1 MAAARAGFCLP
12 RSSAAWSSSASVAAI
27 AFGGG
32 GDDPIE
38 PVATTTATPA
48 ATQQA
53 TVPASANGIGLSV
66 PAGWSDGA
74 TAEIPGFDANAVT
87 MGGDKGGTIVFG
99 YADETAANPTL
110 LADGLRGDTTPS
122 KEIVDL
128 SGGLQAAKYTDLP
141 IGSQTGQVFAIP
153 TTEGVATLACIAEG
167 KTCDAIAS
175 SLKITD
181 GKAFPVG
188 PSESYQT
195 RVEKILGRLDKSEK
209 SAARD
214 LKNAGKRTT
223 QVDATSRLGS
233 AYAAAATSLG
243 KLDVSPADAA
253 TKAELA
259 ASFKTVGNAFKK
271 AASEGRAKDRA
282 GFAKQGKAAVAGG
295 KDIDAGL
302 AGLADAGY
310 ELPSSVVERAGSVP
324 KLPTL
329 KRDPKK
335 AAKKSTSTSQRSGGR
350 RSAYGHQPSATPVP
364 QATTPCPSPETRHSA
379 ERRRRRPV
387 RRRRGLIDSG
397 RRWPCGHRRRRG
409 DEGAL
414 RRRRGPDALDHDGPP
429 VVPRRS
435 TRRGTQRRALEAYVR
450 SLRASSSRSW

>member
-1 MAAARAGFCLP
+1 M
-12 RSSAAWSSSASVAAI
+12 
-27 AFGGG
+27 
-32 GDDPIE
+32 
-38 PVATTTATPA
+38 
-48 ATQQA
+48 
-53 TVPASANGIGLSV
+53 PASANGIGLSV

-110 LADGLRGDTTPS
+110 LADDLRGDTTPS

-153 TTEGVATLACIAEG
+153 TTEGVATLACIAKG
-167 KTCDAIAS
+167 KTCDTIAS

-243 KLDVSPADAA
+243 KLDVSPADTAR
-253 TKAELA
+253 KAELA
-259 ASFKTVGNAFKK
+259 ASLKTVGNAFKK

-282 GFAKQGKAAVAGG
+282 GFAKQGKAAVAG
-295 KDIDAGL
+295 L
-302 AGLADAGY
+302 
-310 ELPSSVVERAGSVP
+310 
-324 KLPTL
+324 
-329 KRDPKK
+329 
-335 AAKKSTSTSQRSGGR
+335 Q
-350 RSAYGHQPSATPVP
+350 
-364 QATTPCPSPETRHSA
+364 
-379 ERRRRRPV
+379 
-387 RRRRGLIDSG
+387 
-397 RRWPCGHRRRRG
+397 GHRR
-409 DEGAL
+409 
-414 RRRRGPDALDHDGPP
+414 GPREPG
-429 VVPRRS
+429 
-435 TRRGTQRRALEAYVR
+435 
-450 SLRASSSRSW
+450 